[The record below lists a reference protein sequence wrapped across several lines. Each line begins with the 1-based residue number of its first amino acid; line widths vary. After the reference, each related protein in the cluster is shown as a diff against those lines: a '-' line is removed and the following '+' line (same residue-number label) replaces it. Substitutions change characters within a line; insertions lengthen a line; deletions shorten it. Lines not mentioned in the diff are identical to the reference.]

1 MQYGDPRHHC
11 PWPTANRLG
20 APRHGVRHWGASGG
34 WLFPPGH
41 LKNWK
46 EDRMRPHGA
55 RFLTLVAVA
64 ASTAMALAS
73 CSSSS
78 SSTGGG
84 SKAPITIGVSLSQT
98 GDFSVDGQ
106 AFTRGYNLWADY
118 VNAHGGLLGGRKVKL
133 TILNDN
139 SDPTTV
145 QAN

>member
-34 WLFPPGH
+34 WLIPPGH

-46 EDRMRPHGA
+46 EDRMRPHGT
-55 RFLTLVAVA
+55 RFLALTAVA
-64 ASTAMALAS
+64 AAAAMALAA

-78 SSTGGG
+78 TTSTGGATAT
-84 SKAPITIGVSLSQT
+84 KAPILIGTSLSLT

-106 AFTRGYNLWADY
+106 AFERGY
-118 VNAHGGLLGGRKVKL
+118 
-133 TILNDN
+133 
-139 SDPTTV
+139 
-145 QAN
+145 